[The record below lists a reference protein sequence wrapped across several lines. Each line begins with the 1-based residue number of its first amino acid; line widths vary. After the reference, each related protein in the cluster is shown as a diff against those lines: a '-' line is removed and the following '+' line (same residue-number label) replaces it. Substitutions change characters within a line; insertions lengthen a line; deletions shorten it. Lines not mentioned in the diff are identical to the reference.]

1 MFLMVPIHISP
12 DAIRSLM
19 RILVVEDNSELARLV
34 VNGLK
39 AAGFLADCAG
49 TAAEARHLL
58 ALTSYA
64 AIILDLGLPDADGL
78 TIVRD
83 LRTERE
89 PAAILVL
96 TARGGVRDR
105 VAGLRSGADDF
116 LVKPFAFEELVARLE
131 ALLRR
136 PRELQGLVLKL
147 ANLHLDAAARQVFIN
162 DEPHVLSARELAVL
176 EILMRRKGKV
186 VSKKLVEDQLFGAG
200 GDLSS
205 NAVEVYVHR
214 LRKQLAEHGARVAIH
229 TIRGVG
235 YMIGEAK

>member
-1 MFLMVPIHISP
+1 
-12 DAIRSLM
+12 M
-19 RILVVEDNSELARLV
+19 RILVVEDNGELAQLMIK
-34 VNGLK
+34 GLG
-39 AAGFLADCAG
+39 AAGFLADRAG

-78 TIVRD
+78 AIVRD

-89 PAAILVL
+89 PAGILIL
-96 TARGGVRDR
+96 TARGGVQDR
-105 VAGLRSGADDF
+105 VAGLRSGADDYI
-116 LVKPFAFEELVARLE
+116 VKPFAFEELVARLE

-136 PRELQGLVLKL
+136 PRELQGLVLEL
-147 ANLHLDAAARQVFIN
+147 ANLGLDTAGRQVLVDGKPRVI
-162 DEPHVLSARELAVL
+162 SARELAVL

-214 LRKQLAEHGARVAIH
+214 LRKQLAELGAQVAIH
-229 TIRGVG
+229 TVRGIG
-235 YMIGEAK
+235 YMIGETK